1 MFSDNENP
9 GAEVSAGQ
17 AEPAI
22 KTAAESTNPN
32 AVPEEAV
39 PAPAEAH
46 DASPGPL
53 ATEPTDPTIAGV
65 EPVGE
70 PGDPAVVDHSSVNSA
85 ADTGVTPTEPVVDQ
99 EQFTEH
105 FAPEP
110 VAVASAPLKS
120 VSEPDSPAA
129 ADQSDAS
136 SELNS
141 GEPSAE
147 STAEMEQLMEQY
159 AAPHQAPAEGEI
171 ESGQVVAVTDLGVVV
186 NLGGKT
192 EGLIPAQEFAE
203 LDGPFPLVDGQPVE
217 VQRTGDRKDGYVLLS
232 YQRVRRRRIW
242 AKVEEAYRK
251 KTDIV
256 GKVVDQIKGGLV
268 VDIGVRAFLPASQA
282 DTHAVRDIDQWKD
295 REITVRVLKMNRKRG
310 NVVVSRRA
318 ILDEQ
323 AQAQRQAMLD
333 SLAEGQIVR
342 GVVKNVTGY
351 GAFVDL
357 GGIDGLLHITDMS
370 WGRVASPLDAVRP
383 GEEVEVK
390 ILKYDRE
397 KGRVSLGRKQLL
409 PDPWITV
416 PERYS
421 VGTKF
426 TGKIM
431 SLTDYGAFVELE
443 PGVEGLVH
451 VSEMSWSKRKQHPS
465 KIVEPGN
472 DVEVIVLGV
481 DSNERRI
488 SLGMKQA
495 QTDPWQQ
502 LAEKYPVG
510 TVVSGRIRNLTEF
523 GAFLEI
529 EEGFDGL
536 IHVSDIS
543 WTGRVKN
550 PADVFKKGDTVEAK
564 VLKIDV
570 ASRRVALGVKQVN
583 DIWSTWFENHK
594 VGDLIR
600 GKVSRVTTF
609 GAFVEIAGG
618 IEGLCHISEIE
629 ERRPKGDGAQTSL
642 SGPRARHGGLLDPGR
657 EYEFKIVKI
666 SAGQHKI
673 GLSYRAAQKQA
684 ERRDMEDYRS
694 SRSSAKATIGD
705 AIMAKRSL

>member
-17 AEPAI
+17 TATAATSAPETINQTVQTEETLPAAVEAQDTAVAAPASGEPAAV
-22 KTAAESTNPN
+22 TVSAAELVAAPDGAA
-32 AVPEEAV
+32 AVE
-39 PAPAEAH
+39 
-46 DASPGPL
+46 
-53 ATEPTDPTIAGV
+53 
-65 EPVGE
+65 
-70 PGDPAVVDHSSVNSA
+70 HSDMS
-85 ADTGVTPTEPVVDQ
+85 
-99 EQFTEH
+99 
-105 FAPEP
+105 
-110 VAVASAPLKS
+110 AVA
-120 VSEPDSPAA
+120 E
-129 ADQSDAS
+129 
-136 SELNS
+136 S
-141 GEPSAE
+141 GEPSTE

-203 LDGPFPLVDGQPVE
+203 LDGPFPLQPGQPVE

-232 YQRVRRRRIW
+232 YQRVRRRRAWGRI
-242 AKVEEAYRK
+242 EEAYRN
-251 KTDIV
+251 KTDIT
-256 GKVVDQIKGGLV
+256 GKVVDHIKGGLV

-282 DTHAVRDIDQWKD
+282 DTHPVRDLVEWKD
-295 REITVRVLKMNRKRG
+295 RELAVRVLKMNRKRG

-323 AQAQRQAMLD
+323 VQAQRQAMLE
-333 SLAEGQIVR
+333 SMAEGQTVR

-397 KGRVSLGRKQLL
+397 KGRISLGRKQLL
-409 PDPWITV
+409 PDPWASV
-416 PERYS
+416 VERYV
-421 VGTKF
+421 VGTKL

-431 SLTDYGAFVELE
+431 GLTDYGAFVELE
-443 PGVEGLVH
+443 PGIEGLVH

-465 KIVEPGN
+465 KIVKVGD
-472 DVEVIVLGV
+472 DVEVSVLGV

-495 QTDPWQQ
+495 QSDPWQQ

-510 TVVSGRIRNLTEF
+510 TVVSGKIRNLTEF

-550 PADVFKKGDTVEAK
+550 PADVYKKGDAVEAK
-564 VLKIDV
+564 VLKIDP
-570 ASRRVALGVKQVN
+570 ASRRVSLGVKQVN
-583 DIWSTWFENHK
+583 DIWSTWFEKHK

-600 GKVSRVTTF
+600 GRVSRVTTF
-609 GAFVEIAGG
+609 GAFVEIADG

-629 ERRPKGDGAQTSL
+629 ERRPKGDKAQTVA
-642 SGPRARHGGLLDPGR
+642 PRPGARPGGLLDPGR

-666 SAGQHKI
+666 SADQHKI
-673 GLSYRAAQKQA
+673 GLSYRGAQKQA
-684 ERRDMEDYRS
+684 ERRDMEDYRATK
-694 SRSSAKATIGD
+694 SSAKATIGD

>member
-9 GAEVSAGQ
+9 GTEISAGQ
-17 AEPAI
+17 SATAATTASETITPTVKTEETTPAAAEAQDTTVAAPRTTEPA
-22 KTAAESTNPN
+22 
-32 AVPEEAV
+32 AVTV
-39 PAPAEAH
+39 
-46 DASPGPL
+46 S
-53 ATEPTDPTIAGV
+53 
-65 EPVGE
+65 
-70 PGDPAVVDHSSVNSA
+70 
-85 ADTGVTPTEPVVDQ
+85 PTEPVAAPDGPAAV
-99 EQFTEH
+99 EH
-105 FAPEP
+105 SDMS
-110 VAVASAPLKS
+110 AVA
-120 VSEPDSPAA
+120 ET
-129 ADQSDAS
+129 
-136 SELNS
+136 
-141 GEPSAE
+141 GEPSTE

-171 ESGQVVAVTDLGVVV
+171 ESGQVVAVIELGVVV
-186 NLGGKT
+186 DLGGKT

-203 LDGPFPLVDGQPVE
+203 LDGPFPLQAGQPVE

-232 YQRVRRRRIW
+232 YQRVRRRRVWGKI
-242 AKVEEAYRK
+242 EEAYRTK
-251 KTDIV
+251 SDIT
-256 GKVVDQIKGGLV
+256 GKVVDHIKGGLV

-282 DTHAVRDIDQWKD
+282 DTHPVRDLIEWKD
-295 REITVRVLKMNRKRG
+295 RELTVRVLKMNRKRG

-323 AQAQRQAMLD
+323 LQAQKQAMLD
-333 SLAEGQIVR
+333 SMAEGQTVR

-397 KGRVSLGRKQLL
+397 KGRISLGRKQLL
-409 PDPWITV
+409 PDPWASV
-416 PERYS
+416 AERYAI
-421 VGTKF
+421 GKKL

-431 SLTDYGAFVELE
+431 GLTDYGAFVELE
-443 PGVEGLVH
+443 PGIEGLVH

-465 KIVEPGN
+465 KIVKVGDE
-472 DVEVIVLGV
+472 VEVTVLGV

-495 QTDPWQQ
+495 QSDPWQQ

-510 TVVSGRIRNLTEF
+510 TVVSGKIRNLTEF

-550 PADVFKKGDTVEAK
+550 PADVYKKGDAVEAK
-564 VLKIDV
+564 VLKIDP
-570 ASRRVALGVKQVN
+570 ASRRVSLGVKQVN
-583 DIWSTWFENHK
+583 DIWSSWFEKHK

-600 GKVSRVTTF
+600 GRVSRVTTF
-609 GAFVEIAGG
+609 GAFVEIADG
-618 IEGLCHISEIE
+618 IEGLCHVSEID
-629 ERRPKGDGAQTSL
+629 ERRPKGDKQQAPA
-642 SGPRARHGGLLDPGR
+642 PRAGVRPGGLLDPGR
-657 EYEFKIVKI
+657 DYEFKIVKI
-666 SAGQHKI
+666 SPDQHKI

-694 SRSSAKATIGD
+694 TKSSATATIGD

>member
-1 MFSDNENP
+1 MYSDNENP
-9 GAEVSAGQ
+9 GAEISAGQ
-17 AEPAI
+17 TAAAAIPAPEPNTPTAQTEETSPAAAEAQDAPAVAAPATSEPA
-22 KTAAESTNPN
+22 
-32 AVPEEAV
+32 AVTV
-39 PAPAEAH
+39 
-46 DASPGPL
+46 S
-53 ATEPTDPTIAGV
+53 
-65 EPVGE
+65 
-70 PGDPAVVDHSSVNSA
+70 
-85 ADTGVTPTEPVVDQ
+85 PTEPVA
-99 EQFTEH
+99 
-105 FAPEP
+105 AP
-110 VAVASAPLKS
+110 
-120 VSEPDSPAA
+120 DGAA
-129 ADQSDAS
+129 AVEHSDVS
-136 SELNS
+136 TVVDS
-141 GEPSAE
+141 GEPSTE
-147 STAEMEQLMEQY
+147 STSEMEQLMEQY
-159 AAPHQAPAEGEI
+159 AAPHQAPSEGEI
-171 ESGQVVAVTDLGVVV
+171 ESGQVVAVIELGVVV

-203 LDGPFPLVDGQPVE
+203 LDGPFPLQAGQPVE

-232 YQRVRRRRIW
+232 YQRVRRRRVWGKI
-242 AKVEEAYRK
+242 EDAYRN
-251 KTDIV
+251 KTDIT
-256 GKVVDQIKGGLV
+256 GKVVDHIKGGLV

-282 DTHAVRDIDQWKD
+282 DTHPVRDLVEWKD
-295 REITVRVLKMNRKRG
+295 RELTVRVLKMNRKRG

-318 ILDEQ
+318 IMDEQ
-323 AQAQRQAMLD
+323 VQAQRQAMLD
-333 SLAEGQIVR
+333 SMAEGQTVR

-397 KGRVSLGRKQLL
+397 KGRISLGRKQLL
-409 PDPWITV
+409 PDPWASV
-416 PERYS
+416 VERYT
-421 VGTKF
+421 VGKKL

-431 SLTDYGAFVELE
+431 GLTDYGAFVELE
-443 PGVEGLVH
+443 PGIEGLVH

-465 KIVEPGN
+465 KIVKVGAE
-472 DVEVIVLGV
+472 VEVSVLGV

-495 QTDPWQQ
+495 QSDPWQQ

-510 TVVSGRIRNLTEF
+510 TVVSGKIRNLTEF

-550 PADVFKKGDTVEAK
+550 PADVYKKGDAVEAK
-564 VLKIDV
+564 VLKIDQ
-570 ASRRVALGVKQVN
+570 ASRRVSLGVKQVN
-583 DIWSTWFENHK
+583 DIWSTWFEKHK

-600 GKVSRVTTF
+600 GRVSRVTTF
-609 GAFVEIAGG
+609 GAFVEIADG

-629 ERRPKGDGAQTSL
+629 ERRPKGDSAQTS
-642 SGPRARHGGLLDPGR
+642 GQRPGVRPGGLLDPGR

-666 SAGQHKI
+666 SPDQHKI
-673 GLSYRAAQKQA
+673 GLSYRGAQKQA

-694 SRSSAKATIGD
+694 TKSSAKATIGD

>member
-1 MFSDNENP
+1 MFSDNETP

-17 AEPAI
+17 TATAATSAPETINPTGQTEEPHPAAVEAQDTAVAAPASGEPAAV
-22 KTAAESTNPN
+22 TVSSAELVAAPDGAA
-32 AVPEEAV
+32 AVE
-39 PAPAEAH
+39 
-46 DASPGPL
+46 
-53 ATEPTDPTIAGV
+53 
-65 EPVGE
+65 
-70 PGDPAVVDHSSVNSA
+70 HSDMS
-85 ADTGVTPTEPVVDQ
+85 
-99 EQFTEH
+99 
-105 FAPEP
+105 
-110 VAVASAPLKS
+110 AVA
-120 VSEPDSPAA
+120 E
-129 ADQSDAS
+129 
-136 SELNS
+136 S
-141 GEPSAE
+141 GEPSTE

-203 LDGPFPLVDGQPVE
+203 LDGPFPLQPGQPVE

-232 YQRVRRRRIW
+232 YQRVRRRRAWGRI
-242 AKVEEAYRK
+242 EEAYRN
-251 KTDIV
+251 KTDIT
-256 GKVVDQIKGGLV
+256 GKVVDHIK
-268 VDIGVRAFLPASQA
+268 
-282 DTHAVRDIDQWKD
+282 
-295 REITVRVLKMNRKRG
+295 
-310 NVVVSRRA
+310 
-318 ILDEQ
+318 
-323 AQAQRQAMLD
+323 QAQRQAMLD
-333 SLAEGQIVR
+333 SMAEGQTVR

-397 KGRVSLGRKQLL
+397 KGRISLGRKQLL
-409 PDPWITV
+409 PDPWASV
-416 PERYS
+416 VERYV
-421 VGTKF
+421 VGTKL

-431 SLTDYGAFVELE
+431 GLTDYGAFVELE
-443 PGVEGLVH
+443 PGIEGLVH

-465 KIVEPGN
+465 KIVKVGD
-472 DVEVIVLGV
+472 DVEVSVLGV

-495 QTDPWQQ
+495 QSDPWQQ

-510 TVVSGRIRNLTEF
+510 TVVSGKIRNLTEF

-550 PADVFKKGDTVEAK
+550 PADVYKKGDAVEAK
-564 VLKIDV
+564 VLKIDP
-570 ASRRVALGVKQVN
+570 ASRRVSLGVKQVN
-583 DIWSTWFENHK
+583 DIWSTWFEKHK

-600 GKVSRVTTF
+600 GRVSRVTTF
-609 GAFVEIAGG
+609 GAFVEIADG

-629 ERRPKGDGAQTSL
+629 ERRPKGDKAQTVA
-642 SGPRARHGGLLDPGR
+642 PRPGARPGGLLDPGR

-666 SAGQHKI
+666 SADQHKI
-673 GLSYRAAQKQA
+673 GLSYRGAQKQA
-684 ERRDMEDYRS
+684 ERRDMEDYRATK
-694 SRSSAKATIGD
+694 SSAKATIGD

>member
-9 GAEVSAGQ
+9 GTEISAGQ
-17 AEPAI
+17 SATAATQAPETITSTVQTEEKIPAAVESQDTTVAAPQTTEPA
-22 KTAAESTNPN
+22 
-32 AVPEEAV
+32 AVTV
-39 PAPAEAH
+39 SPA
-46 DASPGPL
+46 
-53 ATEPTDPTIAGV
+53 
-65 EPVGE
+65 
-70 PGDPAVVDHSSVNSA
+70 
-85 ADTGVTPTEPVVDQ
+85 
-99 EQFTEH
+99 
-105 FAPEP
+105 EP
-110 VAVASAPLKS
+110 VAAP
-120 VSEPDSPAA
+120 DGPAA
-129 ADQSDAS
+129 VEHSDMSAVA
-136 SELNS
+136 ES
-141 GEPSAE
+141 GEASTE

-159 AAPHQAPAEGEI
+159 AAPHQAPSEGEI
-171 ESGQVVAVTDLGVVV
+171 ESGQVVAVIELGVVV
-186 NLGGKT
+186 DLGGKT

-203 LDGPFPLVDGQPVE
+203 LDGPFPLQPGQPVE

-232 YQRVRRRRIW
+232 YQRVRRRRVWGKI
-242 AKVEEAYRK
+242 EEAYRH
-251 KTDIV
+251 KTDIT
-256 GKVVDQIKGGLV
+256 GKVVDHIKGGLV

-282 DTHAVRDIDQWKD
+282 DTHPVRDLVEWKD
-295 REITVRVLKMNRKRG
+295 RELTVRVLKMNRKRG

-323 AQAQRQAMLD
+323 LQAQKQAMLD
-333 SLAEGQIVR
+333 SMAEGQTVR

-397 KGRVSLGRKQLL
+397 KGRISLGRKQLL
-409 PDPWITV
+409 PDPWASV
-416 PERYS
+416 AERYAI
-421 VGTKF
+421 GTKL

-431 SLTDYGAFVELE
+431 GLTDYGAFVELE
-443 PGVEGLVH
+443 PGIEGLVH

-465 KIVEPGN
+465 KIVKVGDE
-472 DVEVIVLGV
+472 VEVTVLGV

-495 QTDPWQQ
+495 QSDPWQQ

-510 TVVSGRIRNLTEF
+510 TVVSGKIRNLTEF

-550 PADVFKKGDTVEAK
+550 PADVYKKGDAVEAK
-564 VLKIDV
+564 VLKIDP
-570 ASRRVALGVKQVN
+570 ASRRVSLGVKQVN
-583 DIWSTWFENHK
+583 DIWSTWFEKHK

-600 GKVSRVTTF
+600 GRVSRVTTF
-609 GAFVEIAGG
+609 GAFVEIADG
-618 IEGLCHISEIE
+618 IEGLCHISEID
-629 ERRPKGDGAQTSL
+629 ERRPKGDKQQTVAPRSGARQS
-642 SGPRARHGGLLDPGR
+642 GLLDPGR
-657 EYEFKIVKI
+657 DYEFKIVKI
-666 SAGQHKI
+666 SPDQHKI

-694 SRSSAKATIGD
+694 TKSSATATIGD

>member
-1 MFSDNENP
+1 VAAPDGAAAVEHSD
-9 GAEVSAGQ
+9 VS
-17 AEPAI
+17 
-22 KTAAESTNPN
+22 TVAESG
-32 AVPEEAV
+32 EA
-39 PAPAEAH
+39 
-46 DASPGPL
+46 S
-53 ATEPTDPTIAGV
+53 T
-65 EPVGE
+65 
-70 PGDPAVVDHSSVNSA
+70 
-85 ADTGVTPTEPVVDQ
+85 
-99 EQFTEH
+99 
-105 FAPEP
+105 
-110 VAVASAPLKS
+110 
-120 VSEPDSPAA
+120 
-129 ADQSDAS
+129 
-136 SELNS
+136 
-141 GEPSAE
+141 E
-147 STAEMEQLMEQY
+147 STSEMEQLMEQY
-159 AAPHQAPAEGEI
+159 AAPHQAPSEGEI
-171 ESGQVVAVTDLGVVV
+171 ESGQVVAVIELGVVV
-186 NLGGKT
+186 DLGGKT

-203 LDGPFPLVDGQPVE
+203 LDGPFPLQAGQPVE

-232 YQRVRRRRIW
+232 YQRVRRRRVW
-242 AKVEEAYRK
+242 AKIEEAYRH
-251 KTDIV
+251 KTDIA
-256 GKVVDQIKGGLV
+256 GKVVDHIKGGLV

-282 DTHAVRDIDQWKD
+282 DTHPVRDLVEWKD
-295 REITVRVLKMNRKRG
+295 RELTVRVLKMNRKRG

-323 AQAQRQAMLD
+323 VQAQKQAMLD
-333 SLAEGQIVR
+333 SMAEGQTVK

-397 KGRVSLGRKQLL
+397 KGRISLGRKQLL
-409 PDPWITV
+409 PDPWASVT
-416 PERYS
+416 ERYAI
-421 VGTKF
+421 GTKL

-431 SLTDYGAFVELE
+431 GLTDYGAFVELE
-443 PGVEGLVH
+443 PGIEGLVH

-465 KIVEPGN
+465 KIVKVGD
-472 DVEVIVLGV
+472 DVEVTVLGV

-495 QTDPWQQ
+495 QSDPWQQ

-510 TVVSGRIRNLTEF
+510 TVVSGKIRNLTEF

-550 PADVFKKGDTVEAK
+550 PADVYKKGDAVEAK
-564 VLKIDV
+564 VLKIDP
-570 ASRRVALGVKQVN
+570 ASRRVSLGVKQVN
-583 DIWSTWFENHK
+583 DIWSSWFEKHK

-600 GKVSRVTTF
+600 GRVSRVTTF
-609 GAFVEIAGG
+609 GAFVEIADG
-618 IEGLCHISEIE
+618 IEGLCHISEID
-629 ERRPKGDGAQTSL
+629 ERRPKGDKQQIVAPRSGARQS
-642 SGPRARHGGLLDPGR
+642 GLLDPGR
-657 EYEFKIVKI
+657 DYEFKIVKI
-666 SAGQHKI
+666 SPDQHKI

-694 SRSSAKATIGD
+694 TKSSATATIGD

>member
-1 MFSDNENP
+1 
-9 GAEVSAGQ
+9 
-17 AEPAI
+17 
-22 KTAAESTNPN
+22 
-32 AVPEEAV
+32 
-39 PAPAEAH
+39 
-46 DASPGPL
+46 
-53 ATEPTDPTIAGV
+53 
-65 EPVGE
+65 
-70 PGDPAVVDHSSVNSA
+70 
-85 ADTGVTPTEPVVDQ
+85 
-99 EQFTEH
+99 
-105 FAPEP
+105 
-110 VAVASAPLKS
+110 
-120 VSEPDSPAA
+120 
-129 ADQSDAS
+129 
-136 SELNS
+136 
-141 GEPSAE
+141 
-147 STAEMEQLMEQY
+147 MEQLMEQY

-203 LDGPFPLVDGQPVE
+203 LDGPFPLQPGQPVE

-232 YQRVRRRRIW
+232 YQRVRRRRAWGRI
-242 AKVEEAYRK
+242 EEAYRN
-251 KTDIV
+251 KTDIT
-256 GKVVDQIKGGLV
+256 GKVVDHIKGGLV

-282 DTHAVRDIDQWKD
+282 DTHPVRDLVEWKD
-295 REITVRVLKMNRKRG
+295 RELAVRVLKMNRKRG

-323 AQAQRQAMLD
+323 VQAQRQAMLD
-333 SLAEGQIVR
+333 SMAEGQTVR

-397 KGRVSLGRKQLL
+397 KGRISLGRKQLL
-409 PDPWITV
+409 PDPWASV
-416 PERYS
+416 VERYV
-421 VGTKF
+421 VGTKL

-431 SLTDYGAFVELE
+431 GLTDYGAFVELE
-443 PGVEGLVH
+443 PGIEGLVH

-465 KIVEPGN
+465 KIVKVGD
-472 DVEVIVLGV
+472 DVEVSVLGV

-495 QTDPWQQ
+495 QSDPWQQ

-510 TVVSGRIRNLTEF
+510 TVVSGKIRNLTEF

-550 PADVFKKGDTVEAK
+550 PADVYKKGDAVEAK
-564 VLKIDV
+564 VLKIDP
-570 ASRRVALGVKQVN
+570 ASRRVSLGVKQVN
-583 DIWSTWFENHK
+583 DIWSTWFEKHK

-600 GKVSRVTTF
+600 GRVSRVTTF
-609 GAFVEIAGG
+609 GAFVEIADG

-629 ERRPKGDGAQTSL
+629 ERRPKGDKAQTVA
-642 SGPRARHGGLLDPGR
+642 PRPGARPGGLLDPGR
-657 EYEFKIVKI
+657 DYEFKIVKI
-666 SAGQHKI
+666 SADQHKI
-673 GLSYRAAQKQA
+673 GLSYRGAQKQA
-684 ERRDMEDYRS
+684 ERRDMEDYRATK
-694 SRSSAKATIGD
+694 SSAKATIGD

>member
-1 MFSDNENP
+1 MSSDNENP

-17 AEPAI
+17 SATAATPAPEHTTPTTQTEETLPPATEAQDASLTAPAAAEPA
-22 KTAAESTNPN
+22 
-32 AVPEEAV
+32 AVTV
-39 PAPAEAH
+39 APAE
-46 DASPGPL
+46 P
-53 ATEPTDPTIAGV
+53 
-65 EPVGE
+65 
-70 PGDPAVVDHSSVNSA
+70 
-85 ADTGVTPTEPVVDQ
+85 
-99 EQFTEH
+99 
-105 FAPEP
+105 
-110 VAVASAPLKS
+110 
-120 VSEPDSPAA
+120 VSEPDGAAAVEHSDGTAA
-129 ADQSDAS
+129 AD
-136 SELNS
+136 S
-141 GEPSAE
+141 GEASTE

-203 LDGPFPLVDGQPVE
+203 LDGPFPLQAGQPVE
-217 VQRTGDRKDGYVLLS
+217 VQRTGERKDGMVLLS
-232 YQRVRRRRIW
+232 YQRVRRRRMWSKI
-242 AKVEEAYRK
+242 EDAYRN
-251 KTDIV
+251 KTDMTA
-256 GKVVDQIKGGLV
+256 KVVDHIKGGLV
-268 VDIGVRAFLPASQA
+268 VDIGIRAFLPASQA
-282 DTHAVRDIDQWKD
+282 DTHPVRDLDEWKD

-323 AQAQRQAMLD
+323 VQAQRQAMLD
-333 SLAEGQIVR
+333 SMAEGQTVR

-370 WGRVASPLDAVRP
+370 WGRIASPLDAVRP

-397 KGRVSLGRKQLL
+397 KGRISLGRKQLL
-409 PDPWITV
+409 PDPWASV
-416 PERYS
+416 VERYS
-421 VGTKF
+421 VGTKL

-431 SLTDYGAFVELE
+431 GLTDYGAFVELE
-443 PGVEGLVH
+443 AGIEGLVH
-451 VSEMSWSKRKQHPS
+451 VSEMSWSKRKLHPS
-465 KIVEPGN
+465 KIVKVGD
-472 DVEVIVLGV
+472 DVGVVVLGV

-495 QTDPWQQ
+495 QPDPWQQ
-502 LAEKYPVG
+502 LADKYPVG

-550 PADVFKKGDTVEAK
+550 PADVYKKGDAVEAK
-564 VLKIDV
+564 VLKIDQ
-570 ASRRVALGVKQVN
+570 ASRRVSLGVKQVN
-583 DIWSTWFENHK
+583 DVWSIWFEKHK

-600 GKVSRVTTF
+600 GRVSRVTTF
-609 GAFVEIAGG
+609 GAFVEIAEG
-618 IEGLCHISEIE
+618 IEGLCHISEID
-629 ERRPKGDGAQTSL
+629 ERRNKGDKPQMAPP
-642 SGPRARHGGLLDPGR
+642 GPRARPNGLLDPGR

-666 SAGQHKI
+666 SPDQHKI
-673 GLSYRAAQKQA
+673 GLSYRGAQKQA

-694 SRSSAKATIGD
+694 TKSSAKATIGD